1 MMLVAPD
8 ATLNVFCLSASLS
21 LRLSVCDL
29 QTLVWVFN
37 LLPSV
42 TCLPHPS
49 HSLTAPR
56 TRLPLT
62 TSSLGYLILLHCLP
76 VPIIFT
82 PPPHSLPHCCFP
94 LLPSFPT
101 CPVSPFVSSPLW
113 IPPTSLYPLP
123 AQKRNTISKPSF
135 SLFPWTPPQSFLD
148 ENAGHVHGTQAR
160 GDRDWP
166 SGGMRWRL
174 TAMFNIHTP
183 QLYLYI
189 NAFICD
195 IFLELDELSWPQHL
209 KTHTHTQSFHSAL
222 SWLPVVKQSLPALVI
237 NHVASSRGSWHSLP
251 CRS

>member
-1 MMLVAPD
+1 MVFVLSYLMMLVAPD
-8 ATLNVFCLSASLS
+8 AMLNVFCLSASLS

-82 PPPHSLPHCCFP
+82 PPPHFLPHCCFP

-113 IPPTSLYPLP
+113 IPPSSLFPLP
-123 AQKRNTISKPSF
+123 AQNATQYLNHP
-135 SLFPWTPPQSFLD
+135 FL
-148 ENAGHVHGTQAR
+148 
-160 GDRDWP
+160 
-166 SGGMRWRL
+166 
-174 TAMFNIHTP
+174 
-183 QLYLYI
+183 
-189 NAFICD
+189 
-195 IFLELDELSWPQHL
+195 
-209 KTHTHTQSFHSAL
+209 SFHEHPP
-222 SWLPVVKQSLPALVI
+222 PVF
-237 NHVASSRGSWHSLP
+237 SRWKCWSCPWHTG
-251 CRS
+251 